1 MFVGSFENTF
11 PLIFVTLL
19 GSSENIGGKWE
30 RGQLT
35 EEETLGTI
43 HLLVVQIR
51 LEFYYAERC
60 YVWFSYAETHF
71 LHAECYFPD
80 YHYAERK

>member
-19 GSSENIGGKWE
+19 GSSENTEGKWE

-60 YVWFSYAETHF
+60 YVWFCCAKAHF
-71 LHAECYFPD
+71 WHAECYFAD
-80 YHYAERK
+80 YHYAECK

>member
-19 GSSENIGGKWE
+19 GSSENTEGKWE
-30 RGQLT
+30 RGQPT

-43 HLLVVQIR
+43 HLLVVQISG
-51 LEFYYAERC
+51 LYYKTITI
-60 YVWFSYAETHF
+60 VN
-71 LHAECYFPD
+71 
-80 YHYAERK
+80 